1 MIALSS
7 SKLSRPLLALHL
19 APMFLVAWTRTFAVV
34 LPGVIETFDLPAG
47 EAGLFVFM
55 VEMGSFLS
63 LLLLG
68 FVIDQ
73 VGAFWGLRVGLVM
86 LMVALLAT
94 AQVRQFS
101 LLPLALLLLGS
112 GIAWTAT
119 SINTLMAAMGERRS
133 YYLGLMHS
141 FYGFAAVLAPMV
153 AGVVMAWDTWQS
165 YYRLLSALSL
175 GMFILVW
182 KFEVGRES
190 TGKGAS
196 EDDVFADADVKGAGW
211 SRGLS
216 TLKPIAGICLG
227 VFALAGVQNVL
238 NTWIYLYTSHT
249 YNANHGQA
257 TLSPTVYWIGILL
270 GRVGLIFLS
279 EKYSA
284 RCLLIALSLLPAGAL
299 WIDHSG
305 GTYWL
310 ALPAFFFGRPWSKWN
325 VSIGNHLG
333 ERKDAAACRA
343 GEYGSDGG
351 FWFGTWFWSLVSWN
365 SDRRNVFC
373 RIKMGCFAGVH
384 DCRDGVSRHAGVH
397 GPGAFAV
404 VGG

>member
-1 MIALSS
+1 
-7 SKLSRPLLALHL
+7 
-19 APMFLVAWTRTFAVV
+19 MFLVAWTRTFAVV

-211 SRGLS
+211 TRGLS

-310 ALPAFFFGRPWSKWN
+310 ALPAFF
-325 VSIGNHLG
+325 LG
-333 ERKDAAACRA
+333 
-343 GEYGSDGG
+343 G
-351 FWFGTWFWSLVSWN
+351 L
-365 SDRRNVFC
+365 
-373 RIKMGCFAGVH
+373 
-384 DCRDGVSRHAGVH
+384 GVSGTFQLGTTWASERMPQRVGLASTAVMAVSGLGLGFGPWLAGIAIEETSFVALKWVVSL
-397 GPGAFAV
+397 GCMIAGMAFLV
-404 VGG
+404 TPVSTVQERSR

>member
-1 MIALSS
+1 
-7 SKLSRPLLALHL
+7 
-19 APMFLVAWTRTFAVV
+19 MFLVAWTRTFAVV

-94 AQVRQFS
+94 AQVGQFS

-112 GIAWTAT
+112 GIAWTAA

-196 EDDVFADADVKGAGW
+196 EDDVFADADADVKGAGW

-284 RCLLIALSLLPAGAL
+284 RCLLIALSLLPTGAL

-310 ALPAFFFGRPWSKWN
+310 ALPAIF
-325 VSIGNHLG
+325 L
-333 ERKDAAACRA
+333 
-343 GEYGSDGG
+343 
-351 FWFGTWFWSLVSWN
+351 
-365 SDRRNVFC
+365 
-373 RIKMGCFAGVH
+373 AGV
-384 DCRDGVSRHAGVH
+384 GVSGTFQLGTTWASERMPQRIGLASTAVMAVSGLGLGFGPWLAGIAIEETSFAALKWVVSL
-397 GPGAFAV
+397 GCMIAGLAFLV
-404 VGG
+404 TPVSTVQGR